1 MCDLPSLTVDSEQLS
16 WLPRLRTRVPCLR
29 PVSALIAMNRPDSML
44 SISPSGVSSPWP
56 LAQSTAVKQPAVIEY
71 PHEKGVTIGRV
82 AL

>member
-1 MCDLPSLTVDSEQLS
+1 
-16 WLPRLRTRVPCLR
+16 
-29 PVSALIAMNRPDSML
+29 ML